1 MGKVNRYSSYV
12 VELNKSFD
20 VATFISMG
28 TYTDMFRL
36 LNIHTHVLSHIV
48 PRGQFILV
56 DLNNYNLSDL
66 ELDKV
71 IKYINE
77 NRTSDLILRLTINA
91 YNEDFESAKDT
102 ISKILLESENT

>member
-1 MGKVNRYSSYV
+1 M
-12 VELNKSFD
+12 
-20 VATFISMG
+20 ATFISMG

-36 LNIHTHVLSHIV
+36 WNIHTHVLSHIV

-56 DLNNYNLSDL
+56 DLNNYNLPDS
-66 ELDKV
+66 ELDRV

-91 YNEDFESAKDT
+91 HNEDFESAKDT